1 MFRSIISSH
10 CRAGGRYIASPTLR
24 CICSTTHLRGSWM
37 DKVKGV
43 LTGRK
48 SEPEGSPGSF
58 TLLQFAEQMR
68 TARKLGKFKNF
79 VVGRSSEGNF
89 VDAFEKQEAI
99 IRYLGGVDP
108 TGENIGPSQKKEAAK
123 QCSCTVADVE
133 NTLSKFTWAKAANT
147 KMVQLKAEGKPLP
160 KSMAEVQKLMGSTP
174 LDVARSNL
182 AKSGQISRN
191 TPCPCGSRKLY
202 KRCCGKDKSS

>member
-1 MFRSIISSH
+1 MLRLIISSIAA
-10 CRAGGRYIASPTLR
+10 RRPYIAPQALR
-24 CICSTTHLRGSWM
+24 CICSTTHLSGSWM

-48 SEPEGSPGSF
+48 SEPEGSSGSF
-58 TLLQFAEQMR
+58 TLLQYAEQMR
-68 TARKLGKFKNF
+68 TATKLGKLKNF
-79 VVGRSSEGNF
+79 VVGRSSEATFAN
-89 VDAFEKQEAI
+89 AFEKQEAI

-123 QCSCTVADVE
+123 QCNCTVADVE
-133 NTLSKFTWAKAANT
+133 NTLSKFTWAKAAQA
-147 KMVQLKAEGKPLP
+147 KMEQLKAEGKPLP
-160 KSMAEVQKLMGSTP
+160 KSMTEIQKLMGSTP

-182 AKSGQISRN
+182 AKSGQIGRN